1 MSSENV
7 LEVRNLSVRYITRRG
22 EVKAVNN
29 VNFSL
34 RRGETLGLVGE
45 SGCGKS
51 TLGYSLM
58 RLLPANGRIVSGEIY
73 LEGDNILEMDEIML
87 RKIRWKKISMIFQGA
102 MNALNPV
109 FTVGDQIA
117 EVLMLHERMTKEEAY
132 EVVRELFIQV
142 GLDPARIKDYPHQ
155 LSGGMKQRVVIA
167 MALALNPSV
176 VIADEPT
183 TALDVTIQAQI
194 LDLMRKLQR
203 RYGLSMIY
211 ITHDLAVVAEISHRV
226 MVMYAGHIMEYGDV
240 VSIFKHPVH
249 PYTKGLIASVPTIQK
264 VKEKRL
270 ISIPGS
276 PPDLVNPPSGCPFR
290 LRCPFAKDICKEKE
304 PPYTEVDGSLAK
316 CHFARELAD
325 ISPEE
330 AWEAVFEKYEAGV
343 KV

>member
-7 LEVRNLSVRYITRRG
+7 LEVKNLRVHYTTARGDVQAVRG
-22 EVKAVNN
+22 VS
-29 VNFSL
+29 FSL
-34 RRGETLGLVGE
+34 KRGETLGLAGE

-58 RLLPANGRIVSGEIY
+58 RLLPANAKIISGEIL
-73 LEGDNILEMDEIML
+73 LEGENVIDMDEVML

-117 EVLMLHERMTKEEAY
+117 EVLTLHEGMTKREAY

-142 GLDPARIKDYPHQ
+142 GLDPSRIKDYPHQ

-194 LDLMRKLQR
+194 QDLMKRLQR

-211 ITHDLAVVAEISHRV
+211 ITHDLAVLAEVSHRV
-226 MVMYAGHIMEYGDV
+226 MIMYAGQIMEIGDV
-240 VSIFKHPVH
+240 VKIYKRPVH

-270 ISIPGS
+270 ISIPGA

-290 LRCPFAKDICKEKE
+290 LRCPFAKEICKEKE
-304 PPYTEVDGSLAK
+304 PPYVNVDGVLVK

-325 ISPEE
+325 VSPEE
-330 AWEAVFEKYEAGV
+330 AWESVFEKYEYETV
-343 KV
+343 